1 MGKRRER
8 VKQAFED
15 KTPQDRGHYSRKVA
29 GAILSLVSIAAVIL
43 TVIGVWFLKKEFSES
58 NTDLIRAWADEH
70 PVIGAIVMIAV
81 CAVQV
86 IVAFVPG
93 EMVEIACGYIFGA
106 VFGTLVCLVGILLGS
121 VCSIFLARRFGRKLV
136 ESFYPREK
144 LESLPIL
151 NDPSKRNLA
160 TAILFL
166 IPGTPKDL
174 MTYIIGL
181 TDMSIPMY
189 LLLTGLCRL
198 PSVLISTVGGDAL
211 GQNRWVQTIVF
222 FAISAVVSLVGYFIY
237 QIVQKR
243 MASAK
248 KKETDENS

>member
-1 MGKRRER
+1 
-8 VKQAFED
+8 
-15 KTPQDRGHYSRKVA
+15 
-29 GAILSLVSIAAVIL
+29 
-43 TVIGVWFLKKEFSES
+43 
-58 NTDLIRAWADEH
+58 
-70 PVIGAIVMIAV
+70 
-81 CAVQV
+81 
-86 IVAFVPG
+86 
-93 EMVEIACGYIFGA
+93 
-106 VFGTLVCLVGILLGS
+106 
-121 VCSIFLARRFGRKLV
+121 
-136 ESFYPREK
+136 
-144 LESLPIL
+144 
-151 NDPSKRNLA
+151 
-160 TAILFL
+160 
-166 IPGTPKDL
+166 

-222 FAISAVVSLVGYFIY
+222 FAISAVVSLIGYFIY